1 MTRWAWAVPPRRPR
15 PPNPQSKGRVDGDR
29 GLRRAVRD
37 EQTQLSDALNALLE
51 NDSQWRVVP
60 SPGCVTVTRG
70 WPDGSVD
77 TLIIL
82 SPETAYGR
90 RDDARERQVWA
101 VKGTVEQ
108 IVAAARDVPPPL
120 APNAP
125 TDPDSPER
133 TGFWT

>member
-1 MTRWAWAVPPRRPR
+1 MVTEEPADA
-15 PPNPQSKGRVDGDR
+15 
-29 GLRRAVRD
+29 
-37 EQTQLSDALNALLE
+37 QTQLSDVLNELLA
-51 NDSQWRVVP
+51 DDASWRVVP

-90 RDDARERQVWA
+90 RDNAREQQVWA
-101 VKGTVEQ
+101 VRGTAAQV
-108 IVAAARDVPPPL
+108 VAAVREVPPPF

-125 TDPDSPER
+125 TDPDSSER
-133 TGFWT
+133 TGFWR

>member
-1 MTRWAWAVPPRRPR
+1 MVTEDPGEQPADA
-15 PPNPQSKGRVDGDR
+15 
-29 GLRRAVRD
+29 
-37 EQTQLSDALNALLE
+37 QTQLSNALNALLE
-51 NDSQWRVVP
+51 DDDRWRVVP

-90 RDDARERQVWA
+90 RDDACERQVWA
-101 VKGTVEQ
+101 VRGTVEQ
-108 IVAAARDVPPPL
+108 IVTAARDVPPPF

-125 TDPDSPER
+125 SDPDSPGR
-133 TGFWT
+133 TGLWT

>member
-1 MTRWAWAVPPRRPR
+1 MSDNDQA
-15 PPNPQSKGRVDGDR
+15 
-29 GLRRAVRD
+29 
-37 EQTQLSDALNALLE
+37 SDAQSQLGDALQVLLE
-51 NDSQWRVVP
+51 SDDRWRVVP
-60 SPGCVTVTRG
+60 SPGCLTVTRG

-90 RDDARERQVWA
+90 RDDSRERQVWA
-101 VKGTVEQ
+101 VKGSAEQ
-108 IVAAARDVPPPL
+108 IVAAARAVPAPF

-125 TDPDSPER
+125 CAPDSSER